1 MDFYADMPMPSI
13 EQRVATLLTFTENP
27 TNNHIVIA
35 TQVASETSTYS
46 FMGYSMG
53 NIAELEKTKFLKLS
67 SAIQSKCF

>member
-13 EQRVATLLTFTENP
+13 EERVATLLTFVEKT
-27 TNNHIVIA
+27 TNNHVAIA
-35 TQVASETSTYS
+35 TQVASETKNYS
-46 FMGYSMG
+46 LMGYSMG

>member
-35 TQVASETSTYS
+35 TQVASETKNYS